1 MDLLLI
7 NVALSFFIS
16 LVLHEA
22 GHYFAARLVKIPV
35 IEAGLGWGPTLYN
48 TRIGNLICKF
58 RTLPIGAYIRL
69 DMPVLRSRPLWEQ
82 LFVLGAGIAVNL
94 LLAAL
99 SWGSLFGT
107 INLALAIG
115 NLLPLYQHDGWKCGM
130 VIFRRILKGPS
141 PVVEWSFTLCGGL
154 LTLLLLVQAVLMFQK

>member
-1 MDLLLI
+1 MNPILF
-7 NVALSFFIS
+7 NVIVSFFIS

-22 GHYFAARLVKIPV
+22 GHYVAARLVKIPV
-35 IEAGLGWGPTLYN
+35 IEAGLGWGPTLFGV
-48 TRIGNLICKF
+48 RIHKLFCKV

-69 DMPVLRSRPLWEQ
+69 DMSVLRSRPLWQQ

-94 LLAAL
+94 LLAAVA
-99 SWGSLFGT
+99 WGSLFGT

-115 NLLPLYQHDGWKCGM
+115 NVLPLYQHDGWKCGM